1 MLEGVKMEVVLVK
14 KDGYMKIRK
23 GGYLQN
29 GKKKKKNPK
38 KNFV

>member
-29 GKKKKKNPK
+29 GKKKKNPK